1 MNTSIQYIFSH
12 RNILWR
18 ITQSELKIRYAG
30 SFLGI
35 TWSFVAPALILII
48 YAVVYLFI
56 FRVQP
61 AGMTTPQYVLYIF
74 SGLVPYLMTAE
85 SLSFGVSA
93 VIASKAV
100 LSNTVFPID
109 LTPVKAVLLAQ
120 GTAVVGFVLIILGT
134 LAVRIFAITAL
145 FLPVIWLLLVLFL
158 IGVNW
163 FISLINIVLRDL
175 QYLINPLL
183 MILMISSPI
192 AYTPEMIPSALR
204 ILILLNPF
212 AYFFSALQRI
222 LVLGQVP
229 DLSNWIIML
238 VLSLGGFG
246 LGGWFFFRAKRVLID
261 YV

>member
-1 MNTSIQYIFSH
+1 MNTSIQYIYSH

-18 ITQSELKIRYAG
+18 ITQSDLKIRYAG

-35 TWSFVAPALILII
+35 TWSFVAPGLILAI

-85 SLSFGVSA
+85 ALSFGVSA
-93 VIASKAV
+93 VVANKDV

-109 LTPVKAVLLAQ
+109 LAPVKAVLLAQ
-120 GTAVVGFVLIILGT
+120 GTAVVGFVFIILG
-134 LAVRIFAITAL
+134 AIVVRIVSITAL
-145 FLPVIWLLLVLFL
+145 LLPLIWLLLVLFL
-158 IGVNW
+158 VGMNW

-183 MILMISSPI
+183 MVLMISSPI
-192 AYTPEMIPSALR
+192 AYTPEMIPSPLR
-204 ILILLNPF
+204 IIILLNPF
-212 AYFFSALQRI
+212 AYYFSALQKV

-238 VLSLGGFG
+238 VLSLGAFG